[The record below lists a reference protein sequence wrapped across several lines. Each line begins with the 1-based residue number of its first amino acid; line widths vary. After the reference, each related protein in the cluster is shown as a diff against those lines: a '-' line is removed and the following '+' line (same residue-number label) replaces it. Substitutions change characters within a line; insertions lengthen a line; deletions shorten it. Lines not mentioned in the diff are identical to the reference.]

1 MKQKKLVVGLISVL
15 MVVMLLFTAG
25 CGEAQNNSS
34 VVSNVADELKTI
46 SVTVVYADESE
57 KVFDI
62 ETDAEFLGEAML
74 EEKLITEEEY
84 ESGFYTE
91 IDGVKADYNAD
102 KAWWCITKNGEMT
115 TVGMNEQPIADGENF
130 EITYTIG

>member
-34 VVSNVADELKTI
+34 VTSNVADELKTM

-74 EEKLITEEEY
+74 DEKVITE
-84 ESGFYTE
+84 GG
-91 IDGVKADYNAD
+91 D
-102 KAWWCITKNGEMT
+102 
-115 TVGMNEQPIADGENF
+115 
-130 EITYTIG
+130 